1 VICPEC
7 DTEYR
12 EGFTRCADC
21 DVALEPPPPPPP
33 PDERH
38 NIELVNVWE
47 GGNPALL
54 AVVESVLDDAGIEY
68 STTSENL
75 QDLFAGGR
83 FGTGFNNLIGPVKFF
98 VRAEDESEART
109 LLDQMENEP
118 PPELPADESA

>member
-21 DVALEPPPPPPP
+21 DVDLVAPPSPPP
-33 PDERH
+33 PDERP
-38 NIELVNVWE
+38 NIELVKVWE

-54 AVVESVLDDAGIEY
+54 AVIESVLEDAGIEY

-75 QDLFAGGR
+75 QDLFAWGR
-83 FGTGFNNLIGPVKFF
+83 VGSGFNYLIGPVKFF

-109 LLDQMENEP
+109 LLDQLENEP
-118 PPELPADESA
+118 PPELPADESM